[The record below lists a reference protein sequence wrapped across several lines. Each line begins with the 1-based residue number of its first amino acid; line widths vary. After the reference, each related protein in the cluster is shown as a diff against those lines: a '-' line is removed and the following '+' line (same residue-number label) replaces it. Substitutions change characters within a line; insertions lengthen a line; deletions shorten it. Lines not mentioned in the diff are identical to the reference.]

1 MRQPLKMP
9 LLNATLFG
17 GGLLESH
24 VLLMNLT
31 QMKHLFSNV
40 PLNTTL
46 LFCGFVMKCGV
57 VGAAPSVAT
66 I

>member
-1 MRQPLKMP
+1 MTQPLKMP

-17 GGLLESH
+17 GGLLESY
-24 VLLMNLT
+24 VLPTNLAQT
-31 QMKHLFSNV
+31 KHLFSKV

-57 VGAAPSVAT
+57 VGAAPSAAT